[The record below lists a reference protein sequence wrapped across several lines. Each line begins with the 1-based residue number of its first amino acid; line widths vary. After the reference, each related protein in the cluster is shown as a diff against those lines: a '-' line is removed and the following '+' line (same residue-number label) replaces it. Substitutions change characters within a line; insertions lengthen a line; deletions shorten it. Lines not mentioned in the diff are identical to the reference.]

1 MATESNAYVKYYEKV
16 QEKFIPLNVHWDFTY
31 RCDHKCVHCYIT
43 ERKSNGLSLAE
54 AKAFLTNSQSRTLTL
69 LFSGGDPFVDRMPW
83 TSSLPPGACSMYA

>member
-43 ERKSNGLSLAE
+43 ERKSNELSLAE
-54 AKAFLTNSQSRTLTL
+54 AEAL
-69 LFSGGDPFVDRMPW
+69 V
-83 TSSLPPGACSMYA
+83 